1 MDHESGLFGTIY
13 TASVWIMRFVFS
25 NVLWIILNL
34 PIVFVLFN
42 ILFMEQQD
50 TIYPALIIIAL
61 LMPFFFFPA
70 TTALFATVRSWII
83 PSVQSEHLIRTY
95 FSYYKQNYVKSL
107 LAGLIFTV
115 VWSIL
120 IVDVMFLST
129 VNDILM
135 YFFIVIGIILFVFT
149 INFFSVTAHYKLS
162 LKESFKNAF
171 LFTIGNPLFFLL
183 TIMSIG
189 LFLYV
194 SFNWVLY
201 LLIFVTWSLIAYVS
215 FLIFYR
221 NFLTLMKKKV
231 DA

>member
-1 MDHESGLFGTIY
+1 MDHESGLFGTLY

-25 NVLWIILNL
+25 NVLWLILNL

-42 ILFMEQQD
+42 VLFMEQQD

-149 INFFSVTAHYKLS
+149 INFFSVTAHYK
-162 LKESFKNAF
+162 
-171 LFTIGNPLFFLL
+171 
-183 TIMSIG
+183 
-189 LFLYV
+189 
-194 SFNWVLY
+194 
-201 LLIFVTWSLIAYVS
+201 
-215 FLIFYR
+215 
-221 NFLTLMKKKV
+221 
-231 DA
+231 